1 MAKDRI
7 GKIIEIINSISGEYT
22 QHQVFSDWVCMMALS
37 IANACSPFHN
47 SAYAEREKRY
57 EQVAHKYSEK
67 IIDLSEAMG
76 LLVEEMENPRDILGE
91 IYMRGG
97 FGSKTTGQFFTPYHL
112 SKLTASI
119 AFDEF
124 TRMQD
129 GKYHAHEPSC
139 GGGGMLIALAMEMKK
154 RGIDYQ
160 NELEVV
166 AQDLDWNCVYMCYVQ
181 LSLMGISGIV
191 VQGNTLLEPYS
202 KKTNETK
209 ILITPKKRG
218 LLI

>member
-7 GKIIEIINSISGEYT
+7 EKIIEIINSISGEYT

-57 EQVAHKYSEK
+57 EQVAYKYSEK
-67 IIDLSEAMG
+67 IIDFSEAMR
-76 LLVEEMENPRDILGE
+76 LLVEEMEKPRDILGE

-97 FGSKTTGQFFTPYHL
+97 FGSKATGQFFTPYHL
-112 SKLTASI
+112 SKLTASMV
-119 AFDEF
+119 FDDF
-124 TRMQD
+124 IRCDD
-129 GKYHAHEPSC
+129 GKFHVQEPSC

-160 NELEVV
+160 KELEVV

-202 KKTNETK
+202 KKTNETR